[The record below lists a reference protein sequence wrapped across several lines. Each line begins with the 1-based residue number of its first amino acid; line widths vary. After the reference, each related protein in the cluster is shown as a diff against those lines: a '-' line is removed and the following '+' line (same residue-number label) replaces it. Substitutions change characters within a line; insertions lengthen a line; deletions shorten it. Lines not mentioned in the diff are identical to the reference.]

1 MLNDGPQRASRPAEK
16 RAVNRAEAIQPQ
28 PIEEPRS
35 AGYRHTPHT
44 PEPEKSYKRFL
55 LPLIAA
61 FIVIIMVVGFVVWS
75 SMNRGAASG
84 SAVSS
89 AIDSSKYQAVFFTNG
104 QVYFG
109 KLQSF
114 DNEYMKLTEVFY
126 LQTNGADGESGNP
139 QQTAGND
146 SNNVQL
152 IKLGN
157 EIHGPKD
164 EMIISKDQLLFFE
177 NLKDDGKVA
186 TSISKYK
193 NK

>member
-1 MLNDGPQRASRPAEK
+1 MLNDGPQRTSRPAEK
-16 RAVNRAEAIQPQ
+16 RAVSRAEAAQPQ

-35 AGYRHTPHT
+35 PGYRHTPYV
-44 PEPEKSYKRFL
+44 PEPEKTYKRFL
-55 LPLIAA
+55 LPAIVA
-61 FIVIIMVVGFVVWS
+61 IVVIIIVATGLFMWS
-75 SMNRGAASG
+75 SMNRGASS
-84 SAVSS
+84 SAVAT

-109 KLQSF
+109 KLKSF
-114 DNEYMKLTEVFY
+114 DAEYLKLTEVFY
-126 LQTNGADGESGNP
+126 LQTNGTDGSSNNP

-157 EIHGPKD
+157 EIHGPQD
-164 EMIISKDQLLFFE
+164 EMIISKDQMLFFE

-186 TSISKYK
+186 TSIGKYK

>member
-1 MLNDGPQRASRPAEK
+1 MLNDGPQRTSRPAEK
-16 RAVNRAEAIQPQ
+16 RAVSRAEAAQPQ

-35 AGYRHTPHT
+35 PGYRHTPYV
-44 PEPEKSYKRFL
+44 PEPEKTYKRFL
-55 LPLIAA
+55 LPAIVA
-61 FIVIIMVVGFVVWS
+61 IVVIIIVATGLFMWS
-75 SMNRGAASG
+75 SMNRGASG
-84 SAVSS
+84 AVGT

-109 KLQSF
+109 KLKSF
-114 DNEYMKLTEVFY
+114 DAEYLKLTEVFY
-126 LQTNGADGESGNP
+126 LQTNGTDGSSNNP

-146 SNNVQL
+146 ANNVQL

-157 EIHGPKD
+157 EIHGPQD
-164 EMIISKDQLLFFE
+164 EMIISKDQMLFFE

-186 TSISKYK
+186 TSIGKYK